1 MTLVNDTTQLNE
13 QEKETKS
20 SEQNLS
26 IKLYN
31 ERNTK
36 DFLYDIAWF
45 NIISFAAWFC
55 GLTPES
61 ESNSTHSTYLLTIN
75 VLLSI
80 AALYAGL
87 HKHSEM
93 LKHKTRL
100 YETNI
105 YFNTAIIVKM
115 LASRLNKLHYYIT

>member
-20 SEQNLS
+20 SEQNIY

-75 VLLSI
+75 QSMFYWVLQH
-80 AALYAGL
+80 Y
-87 HKHSEM
+87 M
-93 LKHKTRL
+93 LDYTS
-100 YETNI
+100 T
-105 YFNTAIIVKM
+105 VKC
-115 LASRLNKLHYYIT
+115 